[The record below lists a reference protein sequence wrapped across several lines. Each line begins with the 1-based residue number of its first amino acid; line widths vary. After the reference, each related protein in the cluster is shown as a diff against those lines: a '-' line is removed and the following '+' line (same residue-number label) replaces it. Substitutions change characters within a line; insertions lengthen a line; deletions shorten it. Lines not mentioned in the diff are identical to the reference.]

1 MTSQPTDIVIRAA
14 VEGDRETLVDLIVQG
29 FADVT
34 VNRRREERY
43 GIIGGR
49 TWDEWKADDMR
60 AIDVS
65 NVVIA
70 EIDGAAV
77 GFATFHVNERT
88 RIGTVG
94 NNAVLPEYRGRG
106 IGGLLHAR
114 VLECIEA
121 AGMEFAQVSTGLD
134 EGYIS
139 ARRMYERQG
148 FEPLFR
154 SVLYMMRLSDRSERP
169 R

>member
-1 MTSQPTDIVIRAA
+1 MTTNDAGVTIRQA
-14 VEGDRETLVDLIVQG
+14 VEADRETLIELIIQG

-34 VNRRREERY
+34 VNRWREEKY

-60 AIDVS
+60 TIDVK

-70 EIDGAAV
+70 EVDGTAV
-77 GFATFHVNERT
+77 GFATLHVNERT

-106 IGGLLHAR
+106 IGGKLDAR
-114 VLECIEA
+114 VLELIAE
-121 AGMEFAQVSTGLD
+121 AGMEFAQVSTGLED
-134 EGYIS
+134 CYEP

-148 FEPLFR
+148 FEPLNR
-154 SVLYMMRLSDRSERP
+154 SIVYMMRLSERG
-169 R
+169 

>member
-1 MTSQPTDIVIRAA
+1 MTTSATEVTIRHA
-14 VEGDRETLVDLIVQG
+14 VEADRETLIELIVQG

-34 VNRRREERY
+34 VNRWREERY
-43 GIIGGR
+43 GVIGGR

-60 AIDVS
+60 TIDMR
-65 NVVIA
+65 NVVVA
-70 EIDGAAV
+70 ELAGKAV

-94 NNAVLPEYRGRG
+94 NNAVLPEYRGHG
-106 IGGLLHAR
+106 IGGRLDAR
-114 VLECIEA
+114 VLELIEE
-121 AGMEFAQVSTGLD
+121 AGMEFAQVSTGLED
-134 EGYIS
+134 CYEP

-148 FEPLFR
+148 FEELNR
-154 SVLYMMRLSDRSERP
+154 SIVYMMRLRGRSERP

>member
-1 MTSQPTDIVIRAA
+1 MTTQANA
-14 VEGDRETLVDLIVQG
+14 VTVRPAIEADRETLIDLVVRG

-34 VNRRREERY
+34 VHRRREERY
-43 GIIGGR
+43 GVIGGR

-60 AIDVS
+60 AIDVA

-70 EIDGAAV
+70 EIDGKAV
-77 GFATFHVNERT
+77 GFATFHVNEET
-88 RIGTVG
+88 RIGSVG
-94 NNAVLPEYRGRG
+94 NNAVLPEYRSRG

-134 EGYIS
+134 EGYVP

-148 FEPLFR
+148 FQPLYR
-154 SVLYMMRLSDRSERP
+154 SVLYMMRLSERG
-169 R
+169 

>member
-1 MTSQPTDIVIRAA
+1 MTSQPTEVTVRPAA
-14 VEGDRETLVDLIVQG
+14 EADRETLIDLIVRG
-29 FADVT
+29 FAEVT
-34 VNRRREERY
+34 VHRRREERY

-60 AIDVS
+60 AIDVR

-70 EIDGAAV
+70 EIGGTAV
-77 GFATFHVNERT
+77 GFATYHINEQT

-114 VLECIEA
+114 VLELIEA
-121 AGMEFAQVSTGLD
+121 AGMDFAQVSTGLD

-154 SVLYMMRLSDRSERP
+154 SVLYMKRL
-169 R
+169 

>member
-1 MTSQPTDIVIRAA
+1 MTTQLTGVTVRPA
-14 VEGDRETLVDLIVQG
+14 VEADRETLVDLVVRG

-34 VNRRREERY
+34 VHRRREEQY
-43 GIIGGR
+43 GVIGGR

-60 AIDVS
+60 AIDIS
-65 NVVIA
+65 CVVVA
-70 EIDGAAV
+70 EVDGKSV
-77 GFATFHVNERT
+77 GFATFHINEKT

-94 NNAVLPEYRGRG
+94 NNAVLPAYRSRG

-114 VLECIEA
+114 VLALIEA

-134 EGYIS
+134 KGYIP

-154 SVLYMMRLSDRSERP
+154 SVLYMMRLSERG
-169 R
+169 

>member
-1 MTSQPTDIVIRAA
+1 MTTNEADVTIRQAEEA
-14 VEGDRETLVDLIVQG
+14 DRETLIELIVQG

-34 VNRRREERY
+34 VNRWREERY

-60 AIDVS
+60 TIDIK

-70 EIDGAAV
+70 ETDGRAV
-77 GFATFHVNERT
+77 GFATFHVNDKT

-106 IGGLLHAR
+106 IGGQLDAR
-114 VLECIEA
+114 VLELIAA
-121 AGMEFAQVSTGLD
+121 AGMEFAQVSTGLED
-134 EGYIS
+134 CYEP

-148 FEPLFR
+148 FKELNR
-154 SVLYMMRLSDRSERP
+154 SIVYMMRLSERNEV
-169 R
+169 

>member
-1 MTSQPTDIVIRAA
+1 MTTNVSDVTIRIAKEA
-14 VEGDRETLVDLIVQG
+14 DRETLIELIVRG

-34 VNRRREERY
+34 VNRWREERY

-49 TWDEWKADDMR
+49 TWDEWKADDTR
-60 AIDVS
+60 TINIT

-70 EIDGAAV
+70 ETDGKAV
-77 GFATFHVNERT
+77 GFATYHVNEKT

-106 IGGLLHAR
+106 IGGLLDAR
-114 VLECIEA
+114 VLELIEE
-121 AGMEFAQVSTGLD
+121 AGMEFAQVSTGL
-134 EGYIS
+134 EHCYEP

-148 FEPLFR
+148 FKELNR
-154 SVLYMMRLSDRSERP
+154 SIVYMMRLSERNKV
-169 R
+169 

>member
-1 MTSQPTDIVIRAA
+1 MTTNARDVTIRIAKEA
-14 VEGDRETLVDLIVQG
+14 DRETLIELIVRG

-34 VNRRREERY
+34 VNRWREERY

-60 AIDVS
+60 TINIT

-70 EIDGAAV
+70 ETDGIAV
-77 GFATFHVNERT
+77 GFATYHVNEKT

-106 IGGLLHAR
+106 IGGLLDAR
-114 VLECIEA
+114 VLELIEE
-121 AGMEFAQVSTGLD
+121 AGMEFAQVSTGLED
-134 EGYIS
+134 CYEP

-148 FEPLFR
+148 FKELNR
-154 SVLYMMRLSDRSERP
+154 SIVYMMRLSERNKV
-169 R
+169 

>member
-1 MTSQPTDIVIRAA
+1 MTMSAIDVTIRRA
-14 VEGDRETLVDLIVQG
+14 VEADRGTLIELIVRG
-29 FADVT
+29 FAEVT
-34 VNRRREERY
+34 VNRWREERY

-60 AIDVS
+60 TIDIN

-70 EIDGAAV
+70 EVDGKAV
-77 GFATFHVNERT
+77 GFATYHVNEET

-106 IGGLLHAR
+106 IGGRLDAR
-114 VLECIEA
+114 VLEFIAE
-121 AGMEFAQVSTGLD
+121 AGMEFAQVSTGLED
-134 EGYIS
+134 CYEP

-148 FEPLFR
+148 FEPLNR
-154 SVLYMMRLSDRSERP
+154 SIVYMMRLSERSEP
-169 R
+169 SQ